1 MAAVQGNK
9 NAVAVQWLCSGSGKQ
24 QWRKTSITTV
34 KRLAGHEA
42 STPTLRRLRP
52 PCKFPIPSSKFI
64 QKKNY

>member
-24 QWRKTSITTV
+24 QRRRTSITTV

-42 STPTLRRLRP
+42 SIVALCPWQTAMAKNFNNRRQTTGG
-52 PCKFPIPSSKFI
+52 S
-64 QKKNY
+64 

>member
-24 QWRKTSITTV
+24 QRRRISITAV

-42 STPTLRRLRP
+42 STPALRRLRP

-64 QKKNY
+64 QKNKY